1 METIKSK
8 RDISDL
14 FSGGKRVHT
23 PYLTFIVLPK
33 KQHGLNGRVA
43 FIAGKK
49 YGNAVW
55 RNSAK
60 RRLRE
65 VCRQVG
71 GPWQEYDVV
80 MLAKQ
85 NILTA
90 SYWDVVN
97 ACRRA
102 LEKSHLG

>member
-8 RDISDL
+8 QDISDL
-14 FSGGKRVHT
+14 FSSGKRIHT

-55 RNSAK
+55 RNAAK
-60 RRLRE
+60 RRMRE

-71 GPWQEYDVV
+71 GPWEGNDVV
-80 MLAKQ
+80 LLAKR
-85 NILTA
+85 NIVSV
-90 SYWDVVN
+90 SYWDVVE
-97 ACRRA
+97 ACRKA
-102 LEKSHLG
+102 LERSHLV